1 MDNSGELL
9 YESKTV
15 YRSFSLNPIS
25 IGIFILLILSDQILN
40 QTGFII
46 AVLIWIYQ
54 IWMSLLED
62 KIYEMNL
69 FEDYFTLKSF
79 NSYTRKINF
88 FSRNH
93 VVRYSEIDSLKE
105 NSKYSFTILL
115 KTGKSI
121 SLSDKEVQDTEKVKK
136 IISAK
141 IQSNN
146 HLLKFAI

>member
-1 MDNSGELL
+1 MDNTSKLL
-9 YESKTV
+9 FESKTV
-15 YRSFSLNPIS
+15 YRSFSLNPIF
-25 IGIFILLILSDQILN
+25 IGVFILLILSDQTLN

-46 AVLIWIYQ
+46 AVSIWIYQ

-69 FEDYFTLKSF
+69 FDDYFTLKSF

-88 FSRNH
+88 FPRNY

-141 IQSNN
+141 IQGNN
-146 HLLKFAI
+146 HLLEFAI